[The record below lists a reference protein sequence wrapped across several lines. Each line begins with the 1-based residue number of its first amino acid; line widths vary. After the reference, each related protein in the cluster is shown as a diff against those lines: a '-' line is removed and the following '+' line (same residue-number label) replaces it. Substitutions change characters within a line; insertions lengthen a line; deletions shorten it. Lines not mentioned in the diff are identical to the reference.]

1 MKLVI
6 GNKNYSSWSLRPWLA
21 LRVAE
26 IAFEEI
32 LIPLYQADSKAR
44 QLAFSPA
51 GKVPILVDGAVTIWD
66 SLAILEYVA
75 EQYPDRGLW
84 PRAIAARAHA
94 RSVSAEMHAGFAAL
108 RTAMPMNCRATL
120 AGKGHT
126 PEALADIARIA
137 AIWGDCRARYGNDG
151 PFLFGAFSN
160 ADAFY
165 APVVTRFLTYGVA
178 LPDVCRDYVNAV
190 RALPAMREWYAA
202 ADVESERLA
211 HSEIYA
217 MM

>member
-21 LRVAE
+21 LKVAE
-26 IAFEEI
+26 IPFEEI

-178 LPDVCRDYVNAV
+178 LPDVCRAYVNTV

>member
-21 LRVAE
+21 LKVAE
-26 IAFEEI
+26 IPFEEI

-178 LPDVCRDYVNAV
+178 LPDVCRA
-190 RALPAMREWYAA
+190 
-202 ADVESERLA
+202 
-211 HSEIYA
+211 
-217 MM
+217 